1 MNKKLSKVISSA
13 TLAAVSVFTLSDSQ
27 LCYVDAVDTN
37 EKSYRTYCINTYG
50 DLNDDGY
57 TDTFDVIKMRKIVVE
72 NEYSVLADL
81 NHDQKV
87 DADDLTMLNDYV
99 LGKM

>member
-37 EKSYRTYCINTYG
+37 EKS
-50 DLNDDGY
+50 
-57 TDTFDVIKMRKIVVE
+57 
-72 NEYSVLADL
+72 
-81 NHDQKV
+81 
-87 DADDLTMLNDYV
+87 
-99 LGKM
+99 